1 MSHPP
6 GNYRC
11 PLGRLQPQV
20 TDLDEVKR
28 NGWREQQILVVDAQ
42 DERLDWVE
50 RELVKRIGERL
61 YGRPGGRHV
70 GS

>member
-1 MSHPP
+1 MAHR
-6 GNYRC
+6 YRC
-11 PLGRLQPQV
+11 PLSRLQPQV

-42 DERLDWVE
+42 DERLDWAE

-61 YGRPGGRHV
+61 YGRREKHRV

>member
-28 NGWREQQILVVDAQ
+28 SGWREQQILVVNPE
-42 DERLDWVE
+42 DERLDWAE

-61 YGRPGGRHV
+61 YGRPGGRRV

>member
-1 MSHPP
+1 MKIPEQH
-6 GNYRC
+6 YRC
-11 PLGRLQPQV
+11 PLGRLQPQSR
-20 TDLDEVKR
+20 DLEEMKR
-28 NGWREQQILVVDAQ
+28 NGWREQRILVVDAQ

>member
-1 MSHPP
+1 MA
-6 GNYRC
+6 NRYRC
-11 PLGRLQPQV
+11 PLSRLQPQV

-28 NGWREQQILVVDAQ
+28 NGWREQQILVVDVQ

>member
-1 MSHPP
+1 MA
-6 GNYRC
+6 NRYRC
-11 PLGRLQPQV
+11 PLSRFQPQV

-61 YGRPGGRHV
+61 YGRPGGHRV

>member
-20 TDLDEVKR
+20 TDLEDMKR
-28 NGWREQQILVVDAQ
+28 SGWREQQILVVSPE
-42 DERLDWVE
+42 DERLDWAE
-50 RELVKRIGERL
+50 KELVKQIGERL
-61 YGRPGGRHV
+61 YGRPGGRRV